1 MYYASFMSIYSW
13 CQKNINPFGL
23 KVVELFMSYK
33 PINRLQLF
41 PLRSICSLTAC
52 LDNGYIF
59 GLPALEQVTCNCH
72 INRAL

>member
-1 MYYASFMSIYSW
+1 
-13 CQKNINPFGL
+13 
-23 KVVELFMSYK
+23 VVELFMSYK